1 MFRIFGPPG
10 TGKTTK
16 LLDMVD
22 QHLQNGIPPQKIA
35 FLAFT
40 RKASGEASERAAE
53 RFGLSVRDDLFY
65 FRTLHSLTFHLLG
78 LQEKDLMSPE
88 NFTELSELICYDL
101 NIPKPTS
108 MDGGNAG
115 VTDHPILS
123 VINLARLKKVT
134 LQEQYNLS
142 RIGNTWI
149 EVDYV
154 ARSYDEYKKQHTL
167 YDYTDMLSLF
177 VDRSDTICP
186 EFEVVFL
193 DEAQDLSPLQWD
205 IAHALDKKAK
215 RMYVSGDDCQA
226 IFRWAGADVDH
237 FISLPG
243 GSEVLEQSYRIPQ
256 VVHRLAETIAKR
268 IHNRF
273 PKTYLPKD
281 DVGTITRVFDTTEVD
296 MSEGTWLIM
305 SLAHYM
311 LNDIADQLKSSG
323 YLFERNGW
331 KSISKALSTAI
342 NAWERVRH
350 DQPITVGGA
359 KAMYKQMSV
368 QKIARG
374 KRDVFKGENEDLLL
388 WDDLVAN
395 HGLLPEKEVP
405 WMDALDRIPDADRA
419 YVSAVLRRGTKLN
432 DAPLIKLATIHASKG
447 GEADNVV
454 LVPDLTLAAM
464 EGDDEN
470 DLHRLFY
477 VAVTRTKKNLF
488 IVQPVDYARSY
499 PL

>member
-22 QHLQNGIPPQKIA
+22 QHLQNGIPAQSIA

-40 RKASGEASERAAE
+40 RKAAGEASERAAE

-78 LQEKDLMSPE
+78 LQEKDLMAPDH
-88 NFTELSELICYDL
+88 FTELSELIGYDL

-115 VTDHPILS
+115 ITDHPILS
-123 VINLARLKKVT
+123 VINLARLKKVS

-142 RIGNTWI
+142 RIGNTWM

-205 IAHALDKKAK
+205 IAHALDKSAK
-215 RMYVSGDDCQA
+215 RMYVAGDDDQA
-226 IFRWAGADVDH
+226 IYRWAGADVDH
-237 FISLPG
+237 FITLPG

-256 VVHRLAETIAKR
+256 SVHHLAETIAKK

-273 PKTYLPKD
+273 PKKYLPKD
-281 DVGTITRVFDTTEVD
+281 EIGTITRVFDTTEID
-296 MSEGTWLIM
+296 MSEGSWLVM
-305 SLAHYM
+305 GLAHYM
-311 LNDIADQLKSSG
+311 LNNIAEQLKSSG

-331 KSISKALSTAI
+331 RSISKSLSTAI

-359 KAMYKQMSV
+359 KALYKQMSV
-368 QKIARG
+368 KQIARG
-374 KRDVFKGENEDLLL
+374 KRDCFKGENEDLVT
-388 WDDLVAN
+388 WDTLVAD

-419 YVSAVLRRGTKLN
+419 YVSAVLRRGEKLN
-432 DAPLIKLATIHASKG
+432 DVPRIKLSTIHGTKG

-454 LVPDLTLAAM
+454 LVTDLTMAAL
-464 EGDDEN
+464 ENDDD

-477 VAVTRTKKNLF
+477 VAVTRTKQNLF
-488 IVQPVDYARSY
+488 LIEPDDYARSY

>member
-10 TGKTTK
+10 TGKTTR

-22 QHLQNGIPPQKIA
+22 QHLQKGVAPQSIA

-40 RKASGEASERAAE
+40 RKAASEASERAAE

-78 LQEKDLMSPE
+78 LQEKDLMAPE
-88 NFTELSELICYDL
+88 HFTELSELIGYDL
-101 NIPKPTS
+101 NTPKPTS

-115 VTDHPILS
+115 IADHPILS
-123 VINLARLKKVT
+123 VINLARLRKIP
-134 LQEQYNLS
+134 LREQYNSS
-142 RIGNTWI
+142 RIVNSWM

-177 VDRSDTICP
+177 VDRSEIICP

-205 IAHALDKKAK
+205 IAHALDKRAK
-215 RMYVSGDDCQA
+215 RMYVAGDDDQA
-226 IFRWAGADVDH
+226 IYRWAGADVDH
-237 FISLPG
+237 FINLPG
-243 GSEVLEQSYRIPQ
+243 GSEVLEQSYRIPRA
-256 VVHRLAETIAKR
+256 VHHLAESIAKK
-268 IHNRF
+268 IHSRF
-273 PKTYLPKD
+273 AKKYLPKD
-281 DVGTITRVFDTTEVD
+281 NVGTITHVFDTSEID
-296 MSEGTWLIM
+296 MSHGSWLIM
-305 SLAHYM
+305 GLAHYM
-311 LNDIADQLKSSG
+311 LNSISDQLKSSG

-331 KSISKALSTAI
+331 RSIGSALSTAI

-350 DQPITVGGA
+350 DLPITIGAA
-359 KAMYKQMSV
+359 KAMYKLMSV

-374 KRDVFKGENEDLLL
+374 KRDAFKGENEELVT
-388 WDDLVAN
+388 WDALVTD
-395 HGLLPEKEVP
+395 HGLLPNKAVP
-405 WMDALDRIPDADRA
+405 WMDALDRMPDADRA
-419 YVSAVLRRGTKLN
+419 YVSAVLRRGEKLN
-432 DAPLIKLATIHASKG
+432 AVPRIKLSTIHGTKG

-454 LVPDLTLAAM
+454 LVTDLTMAAM
-464 EGDDEN
+464 ENDDD

-477 VAVTRTKKNLF
+477 VAVTRTKENLF
-488 IVQPVDYARSY
+488 LIDPEDYARSY